1 MNIPLP
7 TLITFL
13 VYLVAM
19 LGIGFYAWQRTSDLS
34 DYILGGRSL
43 SAKVTAL
50 SAGASDMSGWLLLG
64 LPGAIYVGGA
74 REGLIGIGLFI
85 GAYLTWKIVAPRLR
99 VLTEHFG
106 DALTLPDYFSNRF
119 DDKAGIL
126 RIISAAVILLF
137 FTFYTA
143 SGMVAGAK
151 LFNHTFGMEY
161 QLALWIGAGVIVS
174 YTFMGG
180 FLAVS
185 WTDFIQGI
193 LMLLALVIA
202 PLVVI
207 YELQGFGQTVHILDV
222 ASNNL
227 LSAEE
232 IKYSLVD
239 PFSGLTVISAL
250 SLLAWGFGY
259 YGQPHILARFMA
271 IEHVSKMAKAR
282 RIAMSWMG
290 IALLGSIVTGFAGIA
305 YFQLHPELGFSALK
319 ADPEAVFIL
328 LTKVVFNPWISGF
341 LLAAILA
348 AVMSTI
354 DSQLLVCSS
363 AITEDFYRGMLSP
376 DADDLTLVWIGRISV
391 VVLALIAIFIASD
404 PDAGVLKLVSY
415 AWAGLG
421 SAFGPLILF
430 SVLWD
435 RMNHQ
440 GALAGI
446 ITGAV
451 VVVVWKNMSGGIFDL
466 YEMFPAFISSAAA
479 IYFVT
484 KATAYPERKLRERFN
499 RSLLDLD

>member
-7 TLITFL
+7 TLITFI
-13 VYLVAM
+13 VYLSAM
-19 LGIGFYAWQRTSDLS
+19 LGIGFYAWKKTEDLS
-34 DYILGGRSL
+34 DYILGGRRL

-64 LPGAIYVGGA
+64 LPGAIYMGGA
-74 REGLIGIGLFI
+74 REGLIGFGLFL
-85 GAYLTWKIVAPRLR
+85 GAYLNWKIVAPRLR

-106 DALTLPDYFSNRF
+106 DALTLPDYFANRF

-151 LFNHTFGMEY
+151 LFSHTFGMEY
-161 QLALWIGAGVIVS
+161 QMALWIGAGVIVS
-174 YTFMGG
+174 YTFLGG

-193 LMLLALVIA
+193 LMLLALVVA

-207 YELQGFGQTVHILDV
+207 YELQGFDQTVHILNV

-227 LSAEE
+227 IEAEE
-232 IKYSLVD
+232 ISFSLVE
-239 PFSGLTVISAL
+239 PFSGLTVITTL
-250 SLLAWGFGY
+250 SMLAWGFGY
-259 YGQPHILARFMA
+259 FGQPHVLARFMA

-290 IALLGSIVTGFAGIA
+290 LALVGSITTGFVGIA
-305 YFQLHPELGFSALK
+305 WFQIHPEMGFAALK
-319 ADPEAVFIL
+319 QDPEAVFIL
-328 LTKVVFNPWISGF
+328 LTKVVFNPWIAGV

-363 AITEDFYRGMLSP
+363 AITEDFYRGMINPEAEQQS
-376 DADDLTLVWIGRISV
+376 LVWIGRISV
-391 VVLALIAIFIASD
+391 VGLALLAVFIASD
-404 PDAGVLKLVSY
+404 PNAGVLQLVSY

-421 SAFGPLILF
+421 SAFGPLIIF

-435 RMNHQ
+435 RMNPQ

-446 ITGAV
+446 VVGAV
-451 VVVVWKNMSGGIFDL
+451 VVVVWKNISGGIFEL
-466 YEMFPAFISSAAA
+466 YEMFPAFLASGVA
-479 IYFVT
+479 IYLVT
-484 KATAYPERKLRERFN
+484 KATSVPERKLKDKFN
-499 RSLLDLD
+499 HALLDLK